1 MYKAIEKQ
9 QPVMEKYADE
19 LVNSGVVTKEDY
31 KVCTWGSDW
40 GELTFHFYSKDLA
53 EGND

>member
-31 KVCTWGSDW
+31 KVCTWGSD
-40 GELTFHFYSKDLA
+40 
-53 EGND
+53 